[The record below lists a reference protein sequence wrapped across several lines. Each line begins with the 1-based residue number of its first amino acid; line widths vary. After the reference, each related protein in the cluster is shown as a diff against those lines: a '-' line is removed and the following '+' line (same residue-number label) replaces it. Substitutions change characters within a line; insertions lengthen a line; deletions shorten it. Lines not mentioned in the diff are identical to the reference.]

1 MIRRAVSIPLLALL
15 LAAGSGAARAQQ
27 EIHFWH
33 AMSGSLGNALE
44 TLVSRFNESQSQY
57 RVVAEHKGSYED
69 TMIAALAA
77 QRAGDGPVLA
87 QVYEAGTAHMMAAR
101 HAVRPAWQV
110 MAEARERLD
119 AAAFL
124 PAVASYFSDARGR
137 LLALPFNVATP
148 ILFYNKDAFRKAGLD
163 PDRPPRTWYEM
174 PKMMGALAN
183 AGYACPFTTT
193 WPAWVQVEN
202 MSAWHNQDFATREN
216 GMQGL
221 DAKLLFNTHLMIRH
235 ISMLGSWARAGYFSY
250 SGRRIEGERRFARGE
265 CAMLTAASSS
275 AANLRREAG
284 FDFGVGQFPYYDDI
298 PGAPQNTLIGG
309 AGIWVLAGRKSAE
322 YRGAARF
329 LAWLTQTAIQAEW
342 AERTGYVPLTEAAYE
357 AARAQGFYDVHP
369 GYEIAIRQLK
379 LRRPTPDSRG
389 IRLGRLEA
397 IREIIERELEGVW
410 SDKVPPKVALDR
422 AVEQGDA
429 LLRAFE
435 AEHRAGREPGIPQRV
450 PRGHGRK

>member
-15 LAAGSGAARAQQ
+15 LAAASGAARAQQ
-27 EIHFWH
+27 EIRFWH
-33 AMSGSLGNALE
+33 AMGGPLGDALE
-44 TLVSRFNESQSQY
+44 TLVSRFNASQSQY

-77 QRAGDGPVLA
+77 QRAGDGPALV
-87 QVYEAGTAHMMAAR
+87 QVSEAGTEHMMAAR
-101 HAVRPAWQV
+101 RAVRPLWQL
-110 MAEARERLD
+110 MAEEHERLD

-124 PAVASYFSDARGR
+124 PAVASYFADRGGR
-137 LLALPFNVATP
+137 LLALPFNLATP

-174 PKMMGALAN
+174 PKMMGALAS
-183 AGYACPFTTT
+183 AGYSCPFTTT

-216 GMQGL
+216 GMEGM
-221 DAKLLFNTHLMIRH
+221 DAKLTFNTLLMMRH
-235 ISMLGSWARAGYFSY
+235 ISVLGSWARAGYFSY
-250 SGRRIEGERRFARGE
+250 SGRRVEGERRFAKGE

-275 AANLRREAG
+275 AADLRREAG

-309 AGIWVLAGRKSAE
+309 GGIWVLAGRKSAE
-322 YRGAARF
+322 YRGAAKF
-329 LAWLTQTAIQAEW
+329 LAWLTQTPIQAEW

-357 AARAQGFYDVHP
+357 AIRAQGFYDVHP

-397 IREIIERELEGVW
+397 IREIVDRELEGVW

-422 AVEQGDA
+422 AVAEGDA

-435 AEHRAGREPGIPQRV
+435 AEHRAGREPGVPRRV
-450 PRGHGRK
+450 PRGHRKK